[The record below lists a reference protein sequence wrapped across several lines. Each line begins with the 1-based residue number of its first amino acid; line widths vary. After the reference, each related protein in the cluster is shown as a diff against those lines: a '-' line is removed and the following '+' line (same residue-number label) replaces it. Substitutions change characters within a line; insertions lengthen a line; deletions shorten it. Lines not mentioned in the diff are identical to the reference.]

1 MLMTAQTTN
10 IHIIA
15 KLSAIAIVLHTA
27 EFFLPSPIFGLKPG
41 IANIVVLFTYYYF
54 NVRSAAYVSLIRVF
68 ISSLI
73 LGTFLTPTFFLS
85 FSGAIFSL
93 GCLAIA
99 SYCLKSKF
107 FSIYSFSMIMS
118 LGHIVG
124 QFVCVRLFIIQDN
137 GVFFLLPIF
146 ITFAFIFAVIN
157 AYIVDKILRVA
168 KSHIKNDKIY
178 P

>member
-1 MLMTAQTTN
+1 MTAQTTD

-99 SYCLKSKF
+99 SYF
-107 FSIYSFSMIMS
+107 
-118 LGHIVG
+118 
-124 QFVCVRLFIIQDN
+124 
-137 GVFFLLPIF
+137 
-146 ITFAFIFAVIN
+146 
-157 AYIVDKILRVA
+157 
-168 KSHIKNDKIY
+168 
-178 P
+178 